1 MDSFKEKI
9 WEKLERLPENAQQE
23 VLDFVKFLE
32 WRKDNS
38 QEYQLS
44 GVTGE
49 LAEESDTG
57 WVETDL
63 SNLGSYEAYDWQP
76 GELNQGL
83 PVKYVP
89 GMGVVIIDQ

>member
-32 WRKDNS
+32 WRKNNN
-38 QEYQLS
+38 QEFQLS

-49 LAEESDTG
+49 LDEESDTG

-83 PVKYVP
+83 PIKYVP